1 MQTLNQSLMN
11 LVQSNPW
18 IIALL
23 VWSVVWKLIAL
34 WKSARND
41 HLTMFV
47 IMAVVNSAGVL
58 EICYLIWLY
67 FRNKKTGNPAQ
78 Q

>member
-1 MQTLNQSLMN
+1 MN